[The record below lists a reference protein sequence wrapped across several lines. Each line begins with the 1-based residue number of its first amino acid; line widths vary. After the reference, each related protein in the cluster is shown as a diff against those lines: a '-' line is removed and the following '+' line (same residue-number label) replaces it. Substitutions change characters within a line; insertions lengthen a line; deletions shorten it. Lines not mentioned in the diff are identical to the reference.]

1 MGNRLHRRLVAVM
14 VGAAGLVG
22 NAHASYTDLVFFGDS
37 LSDTGNVLS
46 LTTAFAPPP
55 MPNFSGAPGRFSN
68 GPVWTEYLA
77 AGLGFANS
85 ALPSNL
91 LFNGSAVVPIGPV
104 GGQNYAFG
112 GARTGLGGSA
122 GATTGL
128 LGQLVAW
135 NGSIF
140 GGSLTRAADPNGLYV
155 VAAGGNDL
163 RDARSANPGNTAAD
177 SAARGLAAQS
187 TAQNII
193 TTLALL
199 AQAGARHFLLSDLP
213 DLGKTPEAQAL
224 GSTLA
229 STDVTLQF
237 NADLMADAAGLDAF
251 FFATTGIDLDI
262 RLMDFYGLT
271 ESIYNDAVSNGG
283 AQYGITNVSTPC
295 ITPVAPGAY
304 YYPGSTDNQCNISAY
319 SDPLHPSAV
328 SHSLLGQLALGT
340 VPEPDS
346 LALVLLALMVFAG
359 VRRHLRVERG
369 ARKNSPESGCSLSP
383 AEHHAALQFPHLPQ

>member
-1 MGNRLHRRLVAVM
+1 MVNKLHRRLAAVI

-22 NAHASYTDLVFFGDS
+22 SAHASYTDLVFFGDS

-68 GPVWTEYLA
+68 GPVWTESLA
-77 AGLGFANS
+77 AGLGLANS

-91 LFNGSAVVPIGPV
+91 LFNGSAVVPIGPT

-135 NGSIF
+135 NGSVF
-140 GGSLTRAADPNGLYV
+140 GGSLTRTADPNGLYV

-163 RDARSANPGNTAAD
+163 RDARSAHPGNTAAD
-177 SAARGLAAQS
+177 SAARGLAAQN

-193 TTLALL
+193 NTLFLL

-224 GSTLA
+224 GNTLA

-237 NADLMADAAGLDAF
+237 NADLMADAAGLDALF
-251 FFATTGIDLDI
+251 LATTGIDLDI

-271 ESIYNDAVSNGG
+271 ETIYNDAVNNGG

-295 ITPVAPGAY
+295 ITPVAPVAPGAY
-304 YYPGSTDNQCNISAY
+304 YFPGSTDNQCNISAY
-319 SDPLHPSAV
+319 SDPLHPSAAA
-328 SHSLLGQLALGT
+328 HRLLGQLALST
-340 VPEPDS
+340 VPEPGS
-346 LALVLLALMVFAG
+346 LALVLLALMVLTG
-359 VRRHLRVERG
+359 LYRG
-369 ARKNSPESGCSLSP
+369 NRGHVLKHPR
-383 AEHHAALQFPHLPQ
+383 